1 MSSPSPNW
9 THRPVLEREV
19 QVPPRSRAEEGATSW
34 HHARMRLEYCN
45 PVHDGYFADPFV
57 MRTDDGYVAIGTGR
71 SIEGKAFE
79 VLRSEDLV
87 HWRSVGGA
95 LVPPTGLGTDFWAP
109 EVAHADGRWWMYYS
123 VGTGDAGHHLRVAVA
138 DDPTGPYHDQGV
150 NLTPDERF
158 AIDPHPFQDR
168 DGVWWLYFARDVLE
182 GERVGTMLAV
192 RRLEGMGALT
202 GPTVTVLEASADWQ
216 IYQRDRPMYG
226 AVHDWHTLEGPFVR
240 EHDGRYYLFYSG
252 GSWLEPTYGVAYAVA
267 DRPEGP
273 WVEPAGSEPLLRTV
287 PDTVVGPG
295 HNSVVTTPEGLDV
308 MVYHAWDPA
317 QTRRRLCI
325 DPIAWSDGRPV
336 VLGPTSEPVSLMRTC

>member
-1 MSSPSPNW
+1 M
-9 THRPVLEREV
+9 
-19 QVPPRSRAEEGATSW
+19 G
-34 HHARMRLEYCN
+34 LEYCN

-71 SIEGKAFE
+71 SVDGKAFE

-138 DDPTGPYHDQGV
+138 DDPVGPYRDQGV

-168 DGVWWLYFARDVLE
+168 DGAWWLYFARDVLE

-192 RRLEGMGALT
+192 RRLEGMVGPHRAHRRCPRGVRRLADLPARRAPCTAPSTT
-202 GPTVTVLEASADWQ
+202 GTRSRVRSSAS
-216 IYQRDRPMYG
+216 
-226 AVHDWHTLEGPFVR
+226 TT
-240 EHDGRYYLFYSG
+240 G
-252 GSWLEPTYGVAYAVA
+252 GTTCSTPAASWLEPTYGVAYAVA

-325 DPIAWSDGRPV
+325 DPIVWSDGRPV
-336 VLGPTSEPVSLMRTC
+336 VLGPTSEPVSLMRTR

>member
-1 MSSPSPNW
+1 M
-9 THRPVLEREV
+9 
-19 QVPPRSRAEEGATSW
+19 RAWASGT
-34 HHARMRLEYCN
+34 CD

-57 MRTDDGYVAIGTGR
+57 MRTHDGYVAIGTGR
-71 SIEGKAFE
+71 SVDGMVFE

-95 LVPPTGLGTDFWAP
+95 LVPPPGLGTDFWAP

-138 DDPTGPYHDQGV
+138 DDPVGPYRDLDV

-158 AIDPHPFQDR
+158 AIDPHPF
-168 DGVWWLYFARDVLE
+168 
-182 GERVGTMLAV
+182 
-192 RRLEGMGALT
+192 
-202 GPTVTVLEASADWQ
+202 
-216 IYQRDRPMYG
+216 RDRGRRVVAVLRPRRAGGG
-226 AVHDWHTLEGPFVR
+226 AGRHHARGVPDGGHVGPSPDPPSLSSRRPRTGRSTSVSDRCTAPSTTGTPSRVPFVR
-240 EHDGRYYLFYSG
+240 EHDGGGTTCSTPA

-273 WVEPAGSEPLLRTV
+273 WVEPAGSERLLRTI

-295 HNSVVTTPEGLDV
+295 HNSVVTSVPEGLDV
-308 MVYHAWDPA
+308 MAYHAWDPA

-325 DPIAWSDGRPV
+325 DPIVWSDGRPV
-336 VLGPTSEPVSLMRTC
+336 VLGPTSERRLAAPLSEAG

>member
-1 MSSPSPNW
+1 VPVVTSP
-9 THRPVLEREV
+9 RRG
-19 QVPPRSRAEEGATSW
+19 SRVKWSATAW
-34 HHARMRLEYCN
+34 HHSRMGLEYCN

-71 SIEGKAFE
+71 SLDGMVFE
-79 VLRSEDLV
+79 VLRSDDLV

-95 LVPPTGLGTDFWAP
+95 LVPPPGLGTDFWAP

-138 DDPTGPYHDQGV
+138 DEPTGPYHDLEV

-168 DGVWWLYFARDVLE
+168 DGTWWLYFARDVLE
-182 GERVGTMLAV
+182 GDRVGTMLAV
-192 RRLEGMGALT
+192 RRLEGMSTLT
-202 GPTVTVLEASADWQ
+202 GPTVAVLEASADWQ

-226 AVHDWHTLEGPFVR
+226 AVYDWHTLEGPFVR

-273 WVEPAGSEPLLRTV
+273 WVEPTDSEPLLRTV
-287 PDTVVGPG
+287 PGTVVGPG

-308 MVYHAWDPA
+308 MAYHAWDPA

-325 DPIAWSDGRPV
+325 DPIAWSHGRPS
-336 VLGPTSEPVSLMRTC
+336 VLGPTFEPVSLPR